1 MTRAGARISS
11 VGPIDIGL
19 PVMDGFALAQHLR
32 ELPELQSTP
41 LVALTGYGQLRDRE
55 ASARSG
61 FAAYLVK
68 PVDAGKLRAVLD
80 EC

>member
-1 MTRAGARISS
+1 VTRAGARISS

-55 ASARSG
+55 A
-61 FAAYLVK
+61 FAAHLVK
-68 PVDAGKLRAVLD
+68 PVDAGRLRAVLD